1 VMIRIL
7 LADDHRLVRKALR
20 TILEECPEW
29 HVCGEASDGR
39 EAVELALALKPDIA
53 VLDFAMPELS
63 GIEAT
68 RLIKEA
74 LPRIEVLIFTMYDT
88 EELLGIARSAGAR
101 GIVAKS
107 NHGEIVNAIKATTRD
122 HVSVS

>member
-1 VMIRIL
+1 MMIRIL
-7 LADDHRLVRKALR
+7 LADDHKLVRKALR
-20 TILEECPEW
+20 TVLEECPEW

-39 EAVELALALKPDIA
+39 EAVKLALALKPDIA

-107 NHGEIVNAIKATTRD
+107 NHGEIVNAIKAITRD

>member
-1 VMIRIL
+1 MIRIL
-7 LADDHRLVRKALR
+7 LADDHKLVRKALR
-20 TILEECPEW
+20 IILEECPEW
-29 HVCGEASDGR
+29 HVCGEASNGR
-39 EAVELALALKPDIA
+39 EAVKLALELKPDIA

-74 LPRIEVLIFTMYDT
+74 LPKVEVLIFTMYDT
-88 EELLGIARSAGAR
+88 EELLVSARSAGAR

-107 NHGEIVNAIKATTRD
+107 NHDEIVNTIRAITRD